1 MIVKIKLDLDKEE
14 DLLFYNRMKI
24 VDGICNAM
32 FQITHNMRKGIQN
45 EIEFSE
51 KCKGF
56 NKYDVVDYVFEKIHE
71 ELNENGVNR
80 DSFI

>member
-1 MIVKIKLDLDKEE
+1 MIVKIELDLDKDE

-24 VDGICNAM
+24 VDGTCNAM
-32 FQITHNMRKGIQN
+32 FQITHNMRKGLLN
-45 EIEFSE
+45 EVEFSE
-51 KCKGF
+51 KCKDF
-56 NKYDVVDYVFEKIHE
+56 DKYDVVDYVFEKIFE

>member
-1 MIVKIKLDLDKEE
+1 MIVKIELDLDKED

-24 VDGICNAM
+24 VDGTCSAM
-32 FQITHNMRKGIQN
+32 FEITHNMRKRILN
-45 EIEFSE
+45 ELEFSE

-56 NKYDVVDYVFEKIHE
+56 DKYDGVDYVFEKIHE
-71 ELNENGVNR
+71 ELNENGVNS

>member
-1 MIVKIKLDLDKEE
+1 MIVKIELDLDKED

-24 VDGICNAM
+24 VDGTCSAM
-32 FQITHNMRKGIQN
+32 FEITHNMRKGILN
-45 EIEFSE
+45 ELEFSE

-56 NKYDVVDYVFEKIHE
+56 DKYDVVDYVFEKIFE

>member
-1 MIVKIKLDLDKEE
+1 MIVEIKLDLDKED

-24 VDGICNAM
+24 VDGACNAM
-32 FQITHNMRKGIQN
+32 FEITNNMRKRILN
-45 EIEFSE
+45 EVEFSE

>member
-1 MIVKIKLDLDKEE
+1 MIVEIKLDLDKED

-24 VDGICNAM
+24 VDGACNAM
-32 FQITHNMRKGIQN
+32 FEITNNMRKKILN
-45 EIEFSE
+45 EIEISE
-51 KCKGF
+51 KYKDF
-56 NKYDVVDYVFEKIHE
+56 DRYDVVGYVFEKIHE

>member
-1 MIVKIKLDLDKEE
+1 MIVKIELDLDKDE

-24 VDGICNAM
+24 VDGTCNAM
-32 FQITHNMRKGIQN
+32 FEISNNMRKRILN
-45 EIEFSE
+45 EIELSE
-51 KCKGF
+51 KYKDF
-56 NKYDVVDYVFEKIHE
+56 DRYDVVDYVFEKIHE

>member
-1 MIVKIKLDLDKEE
+1 MIVKIELDLEKDE

-24 VDGICNAM
+24 VDGVCSAM
-32 FQITHNMRKGIQN
+32 FEITHNMRKRILN
-45 EIEFSE
+45 EVEVSE
-51 KCKGF
+51 YIADF
-56 NKYDVVDYVFEKIHE
+56 DKYDVVDYVFEKIHE

>member
-1 MIVKIKLDLDKEE
+1 MIVKIELDLDKDE

-24 VDGICNAM
+24 VDGTCSAM
-32 FQITHNMRKGIQN
+32 FEITHNMRKRILN
-45 EIEFSE
+45 ELEFSE

-56 NKYDVVDYVFEKIHE
+56 DKYDGVDYVFEKIHE
-71 ELNENGVNR
+71 ELNENGVNS

>member
-1 MIVKIKLDLDKEE
+1 MIVKIELDLDKED

-24 VDGICNAM
+24 VDGACNAM
-32 FQITHNMRKGIQN
+32 FEITNNMRKRILN
-45 EIEFSE
+45 ELELSE
-51 KCKGF
+51 KYKDF
-56 NKYDVVDYVFEKIHE
+56 DRYDVVNYVFEKIHE

>member
-1 MIVKIKLDLDKEE
+1 MIVKIELDLDKED

-24 VDGICNAM
+24 VDGTCSAM
-32 FQITHNMRKGIQN
+32 FEITHNMRKRILN
-45 EIEFSE
+45 ELEFSE
-51 KCKGF
+51 KYKGF
-56 NKYDVVDYVFEKIHE
+56 DKYDGVDYVFEKIYE

>member
-1 MIVKIKLDLDKEE
+1 MIVKIELDLDKDE
-14 DLLFYNRMKI
+14 DLLFYNRMKT
-24 VDGICNAM
+24 VDGVCSAM
-32 FQITHNMRKGIQN
+32 FEITHNMRKRILN

-51 KCKGF
+51 KYKDF
-56 NKYDVVDYVFEKIHE
+56 DKYDVVDYVFERIHE